1 MDKLKM
7 TACLGIALFAAFSTV
22 AEAQTTR
29 FIRGTV
35 TGLEGN
41 VLSVKSR
48 DGKDLKVNLAD
59 NVGVTTTKAI
69 TMADL
74 KPGDYVGAAARKRPD
89 GTLVALELQLF
100 PAALRGAVR
109 EGHFPWALE
118 PGSTMTNA
126 AVTAMVQAAGG
137 RELTLEYKGGSQ
149 KVLVPEGVPMFTTV
163 PADRSLLVPGADVF
177 MAAQA
182 SADGKISAS
191 RVRVNRGGV
200 RPPQ

>member
-1 MDKLKM
+1 MDKLEA
-7 TACLGIALFAAFSTV
+7 TAYVGIALFAVFTSV
-22 AEAQTTR
+22 ADAQTTR
-29 FIRGTV
+29 FIRSTV

-48 DGKDLKVNLAD
+48 DGQDVKINLAD
-59 NVGVTTTKAI
+59 SVGVTTTRAI
-69 TMADL
+69 TMADI

-89 GTLVALELQLF
+89 GTLVVLELQLF
-100 PAALRGAVR
+100 PAALRGVVR

>member
-1 MDKLKM
+1 MNKLKAI
-7 TACLGIALFAAFSTV
+7 ACVGVALVAFFSTA

-29 FIRGTV
+29 FVRGTIA
-35 TGLEGN
+35 GLDGS

-59 NVGVTTTKAI
+59 NAGVSTTRAI
-69 TMADL
+69 TMADI
-74 KPGDYVGAAARKRPD
+74 KPGAYVGVTATKRPD
-89 GTLVALELQLF
+89 GTLVALEVQLF
-100 PAALRGAVR
+100 PAALRGVVR

-126 AVTAMVQAAGG
+126 AVSAVVQSAGG
-137 RELTLEYKGGSQ
+137 RDMTLDYKGGSQ

-177 MAAQA
+177 MGVQV
-182 SADGKISAS
+182 SADGKMSSS
-191 RVRVNRGGV
+191 RVRVNKGGV
-200 RPPQ
+200 RR